1 MVNQA
6 KKQDQKQVVEGD
18 GESQSSAGSWSD
30 RFLFVGS
37 KRALVGGLLTGVI
50 AVGAQFVIGLVYSD
64 TQALQLLDTLIEAAR
79 SLTMG
84 IVTASATIL
93 ALMLTIL
100 SISSTADHQLQS
112 SFYKRVR
119 NIARFNTVALVASTL
134 MLLLFNFPIEEGQS
148 LPPDWF
154 RIVYY
159 VLVAALAGIT
169 GLFVGTVLMLFE
181 TVEGIINI
189 YQPGRESTLV
199 RTQQEKLD
207 PSD

>member
-1 MVNQA
+1 MGNQENQSEKQVGARDEVNQRR
-6 KKQDQKQVVEGD
+6 EGS
-18 GESQSSAGSWSD
+18 GSD

-37 KRALVGGLLTGVI
+37 KRALVGGLLTGTI
-50 AVGAQFVIGLVYSD
+50 AVGAQLVVGLVYSD
-64 TQALQLLDTLIEAAR
+64 TQALQLLDSLIEAAR

-112 SFYKRVR
+112 SFYRRVR
-119 NIARFNTVALVASTL
+119 NIARFNTIALVASTL

-148 LPPDWF
+148 LPPNWF

-159 VLVAALAGIT
+159 GLVAALAGIT

-189 YQPGRESTLV
+189 YQPGRESALV
-199 RTQQEKLD
+199 RAKQEKLD
-207 PSD
+207 SSN